1 MFSMEIVDSDAF
13 LDLPLS
19 AQALYFHLGMRADDD
34 GAIANAKRVY
44 SSIGASEKDLQLLLE
59 KRFLLK
65 VDGII
70 FIKHW
75 KINNYIPKDR
85 YSPTTYQ
92 DEYSKLRIK
101 DNNSYTECIQ
111 NCIHDDIQES
121 IHECI
126 QDVSSDVYADKI
138 REDKNREEEN
148 PSCAAELHETENEAL
163 ETFFEELWK
172 LYPLKKGKGQ
182 VSKAKKK
189 VLMRIGFEQVK
200 RCIERYVAEIKATGK
215 EDYMQHGST
224 FFNSGYV
231 DYLDENYNAVEKK
244 PSIEK
249 SETEVEEEELVGED
263 W

>member
-44 SSIGASEKDLQLLLE
+44 SSIGANEKDLQLLLE
-59 KRFLLK
+59 KRFLLR

-75 KINNYIPKDR
+75 KINNYISKDR
-85 YSPTTYQ
+85 YNPTAYQ
-92 DEYSKLRIK
+92 DEYKKLYIK
-101 DNNSYTECIQ
+101 DNKSYTDCMQKCIQ
-111 NCIHDDIQES
+111 KDIQEDTHNCTQS
-121 IHECI
+121 VSD
-126 QDVSSDVYADKI
+126 DVDT
-138 REDKNREEEN
+138 DKNRLDKSSKDKN
-148 PSCAAELHETENEAL
+148 TCAAELHETENDAL

-189 VLMRIGFEQVK
+189 VLMRIGFEQIK
-200 RCIERYVAEIKATGK
+200 RCIERYVEEIKATGK

-249 SETEVEEEELVGED
+249 NETEAEEDELVGED

>member
-59 KRFLLK
+59 KRFLLR
-65 VDGII
+65 VDRII

-111 NCIHDDIQES
+111 NRIHDDIQES

-163 ETFFEELWK
+163 ETFFDKVWE
-172 LYPLKKGKGQ
+172 LYPRKRGKGQ
-182 VSKAKKK
+182 VSKARKKT
-189 VLMRIGFEQVK
+189 LMKIGYEQLK
-200 RCIERYVAEIKATGK
+200 RCIERYKAELEATGK
-215 EDYMQHGST
+215 EKYMQNGST

-231 DYLDENYNAVEKK
+231 DFLDENYNSEVKK
-244 PSIEK
+244 PIAVKDE
-249 SETEVEEEELVGED
+249 EAEEEELVGED